1 MDARLVAWNNLR
13 HGFLRDEYYFACL
26 LLLDLLIIKIWNRD
40 KNWKG
45 DIITI
50 LLKQFLILDKSKS
63 KYTFIFWYY
72 LGKRHFFFHCLY
84 SVFHRWQSHR
94 LIELSERRIFGG
106 FFSFKKEINLSVS
119 FGFIRFYPLQLPNFL
134 SEPTGFRISLARFSN
149 HLTGAFQWNTLFIG
163 WNNRRFLREKRYV
176 SWIISI
182 VDDSRIVISGIIIFH
197 FDNSW
202 DEIKCIFLFFEKNI
216 NHVSG

>member
-1 MDARLVAWNNLR
+1 M
-13 HGFLRDEYYFACL
+13 
-26 LLLDLLIIKIWNRD
+26 
-40 KNWKG
+40 
-45 DIITI
+45 I
-50 LLKQFLILDKSKS
+50 LLKQFLILDKSRS

-72 LGKRHFFFHCLY
+72 LGKRHFFFNVCI
-84 SVFHRWQSHR
+84 QSFIVDSHVWSNYPKG
-94 LIELSERRIFGG
+94 ESFGG

-202 DEIKCIFLFFEKNI
+202 DEIKCIFLFFFF
-216 NHVSG
+216 

>member
-1 MDARLVAWNNLR
+1 M
-13 HGFLRDEYYFACL
+13 
-26 LLLDLLIIKIWNRD
+26 DLLIIKIWNGD

-50 LLKQFLILDKSKS
+50 LLKQFLILDKSRS

-72 LGKRHFFFHCLY
+72 LGKRHFFSM
-84 SVFHRWQSHR
+84 SVFS
-94 LIELSERRIFGG
+94 LSSLTVTFDPKGESFGG

-216 NHVSG
+216 NHVSE